1 MEIFKNKFPEITLSL
16 DLSVVKNFSIDP
28 EYIQNNLSFVS
39 TNREILTENSNS
51 ETINLNT
58 AKKID

>member
-1 MEIFKNKFPEITLSL
+1 MAGSIEIN
-16 DLSVVKNFSIDP
+16 P